1 MTMKRRYLLYFFCII
16 GLFVIIA
23 AAFYVP
29 QFLFET
35 QDVFRERNVVVEKRD
50 RLDITKLNLSYEK
63 SLSKRMSSF
72 SQGMLQGKK
81 YYVAA
86 TEYTEEDYSEDNQ
99 ELYNVVENIIP
110 YSYSVMLMYQEGFLP
125 EAIFYPF
132 DKANMLNALKRYVI
146 YDEDFQNGAAL
157 MAWYVDLNLEGTIR
171 LRILADTETGT
182 IYYAQVDY
190 PEKMKSYILDCAE
203 IFIYNAEVA
212 YYAEESVNV
221 EYETDKAKQDSE
233 GEIISYEKGM
243 EINIYDESKGS
254 LTYEQKIKEF
264 WKTYK
269 PQEYIRNML
278 LSYDGSELE
287 YKIEYYE
294 QENRLVFGVTEIGR
308 LIPDFAE
315 K

>member
-16 GLFVIIA
+16 GLLIIIA

-35 QDVFRERNVVVEKRD
+35 QDGFRERNVVVEKRD

-132 DKANMLNALKRYVI
+132 DKVNVLNALKRYVI

-212 YYAEESVNV
+212 YYAEESVNI
-221 EYETDKAKQDSE
+221 EYETDKAKQDLE
-233 GEIISYEKGM
+233 GEIISYEKGT
-243 EINIYDESKGS
+243 EINIYDESKGI